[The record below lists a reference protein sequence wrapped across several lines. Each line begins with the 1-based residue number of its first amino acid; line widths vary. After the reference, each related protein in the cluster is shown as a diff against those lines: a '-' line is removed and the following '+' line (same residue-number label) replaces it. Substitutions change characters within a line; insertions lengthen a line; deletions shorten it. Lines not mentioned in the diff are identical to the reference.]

1 MKTISSG
8 REFSVCRPHRQAG
21 FTLQEVK
28 VITFFCTLRRSG
40 IPAIVLAGICL
51 QVAMA
56 SELVYTPIIPS
67 FGGNPNNGPNLLSVA
82 NAQNETRAPSTALSG
97 AQTFSNALQAALLS
111 HAESQ
116 ILSSANANTGIPP
129 PQTYNAGG
137 YTITVS
143 APSNVQYTDPTTG
156 IVVPV
161 NGVLITTLQVSTGA
175 VAGFVISGQ

>member
-1 MKTISSG
+1 
-8 REFSVCRPHRQAG
+8 
-21 FTLQEVK
+21 

-40 IPAIVLAGICL
+40 ILAIVLAGVCL

-56 SELVYTPIIPS
+56 SELVYTPINPS
-67 FGGNPNNGPNLLSVA
+67 FGGNPNNGPNLQSVA
-82 NAQNETRAPSTALSG
+82 NAQNETRAPSTTSG

-137 YTITVS
+137 YTITVN
-143 APSNVQYTDPTTG
+143 APSNVQYTDQATG

-175 VAGFVISGQ
+175 VAGFVISGTAP